1 MKQPSIVLMVDHN
14 IINIILMPAHNY
26 TNKSNIL
33 GESSLLIFHSG
44 SVATI
49 IWSDD
54 SQNLN
59 IQVRTIHIVIKFNIF
74 IQKACG
80 WDFVCPHNSCTNE
93 GGIHRICHCC
103 MSLLWSSIVQLWSSM
118 EIILLFNFPDQI

>member
-80 WDFVCPHNSCTNE
+80 
-93 GGIHRICHCC
+93 
-103 MSLLWSSIVQLWSSM
+103 
-118 EIILLFNFPDQI
+118 

>member
-1 MKQPSIVLMVDHN
+1 MKKPPIMTMIDNN
-14 IINIILMPAHNY
+14 ITNILLMPAHNY

-80 WDFVCPHNSCTNE
+80 
-93 GGIHRICHCC
+93 
-103 MSLLWSSIVQLWSSM
+103 
-118 EIILLFNFPDQI
+118 